1 MNEQILVG
9 TSVHRCKEYS
19 FQRWIDRV
27 KELTYPGVAN
37 ILAVDNSADDYMVD
51 KYGAQVPMLHLI
63 GMDQSPQAAHR
74 RITRSMVAI
83 QKTFL
88 AGDYTHWFNL
98 ECDVIPPVDI
108 IETMLYWG
116 RDSDWIAFSYPNR
129 DSPSDCQQGIG
140 CALLSRRL
148 LEAFDLNEADSPD
161 AWLWEKVRKSN
172 RFRTAEFWQY
182 ADVQHLAS

>member
-1 MNEQILVG
+1 MSERILVG

-27 KELTYPGVAN
+27 KELTYPGLDV
-37 ILAVDNSADDYMVD
+37 LAVDNSEDTYMVD
-51 KYGAQVPMLHLI
+51 KYGAQVPMVYLPGL
-63 GMDQSPQAAHR
+63 DQGPQAAHH
-74 RITRSMVAI
+74 RITRSMATI

-88 AGDYTHWFNL
+88 AGHYDRWFNL
-98 ECDVIPPVDI
+98 ECDVIPPVGI
-108 IETMLYWG
+108 IEQMLDWG

-129 DSPSDCQQGIG
+129 DSPTDCQQGIG

-148 LEAFDLNEADSPD
+148 VEAFDYREADSPD

-182 ADVQHLAS
+182 ADIKHLAS